1 MPPSSPADRSDAD
14 AARHDTGK
22 TPPDILTRE
31 PRSTEQTHEL
41 ANNAVLGAH
50 YQPPETQI
58 EHDEIS
64 SLTPELNPFQQAKS
78 EAESQDEWRSLPR
91 KEVILRRDAPE
102 SCSSEINDLSEAL
115 EGRLSLS
122 QQPSISADQIRELST
137 RSFSRNA
144 VYGNYGA
151 QYSQEAPTRKG
162 RCFRLVSFGAG
173 DTVVHA
179 GDNCEY
185 DNLVHCFV
193 DDCGTKQPY
202 ISLLL

>member
-14 AARHDTGK
+14 AARHGTGK

-64 SLTPELNPFQQAKS
+64 SITPEFNSSQQAKS
-78 EAESQDEWRSLPR
+78 EAESLDGWRSLPE
-91 KEVILRRDAPE
+91 KEVILRRDVTQ

-115 EGRLSLS
+115 ESRLSLS
-122 QQPSISADQIRELST
+122 QKPSISADQVRELST
-137 RSFSRNA
+137 RTRISSFSEIA
-144 VYGNYGA
+144 AYYGLGA
-151 QYSQEAPTRKG
+151 QYSQTPAYGEGNSISILR
-162 RCFRLVSFGAG
+162 RRRRAG
-173 DTVVHA
+173 CVDRD
-179 GDNCEY
+179 DNV
-185 DNLVHCFV
+185 VHCFV
-193 DDCGTKQPY
+193 DNCGTEKPY
-202 ISLLL
+202 ISILL